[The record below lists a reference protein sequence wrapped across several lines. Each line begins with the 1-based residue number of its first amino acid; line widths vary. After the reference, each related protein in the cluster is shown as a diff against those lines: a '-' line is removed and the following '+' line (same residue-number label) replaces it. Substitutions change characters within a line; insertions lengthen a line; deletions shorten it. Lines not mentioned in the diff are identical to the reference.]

1 MLLAEYACHAAVYS
15 QPTTTHV
22 HTSTTHL
29 VYDGKQ
35 VDSKQVDS
43 KQVRSAMFACGR
55 RDGCQ

>member
-29 VYDGKQ
+29 VYD
-35 VDSKQVDS
+35 SKQVDS